1 MVSYTF
7 TLVTTKILKNIVVKF
22 EFFICHAWSKGA
34 KLLSQQVISFGLQVI
49 IHHFLDICN
58 TCGLLDY
65 PNWDSVCISQ
75 INPNV
80 IVVRRSYPILK
91 ARPSGPKVSKTNPMG
106 PVWVLGLKKRLSTQ
120 GIPNRSPMVLTE
132 WLWIEMVYI
141 FNIYI
146 QYILY
151 WYSFGEKWSKR
162 AFGWVEVQ
170 NFEAIIRVFQFD

>member
-120 GIPNRSPMVLTE
+120 GIPNPKVTHGANRMTVDWNGLYIDIVLGKNDQKGPLVGLKFKT
-132 WLWIEMVYI
+132 L
-141 FNIYI
+141 
-146 QYILY
+146 
-151 WYSFGEKWSKR
+151 KR
-162 AFGWVEVQ
+162 
-170 NFEAIIRVFQFD
+170 